1 MSKQALSYL
10 LKDVFK
16 KGDSVSSLAG
26 SSKPYRKEF
35 LDKNKQIF
43 ELGTVEH
50 IASEITI
57 QIQATESTLLSEQL
71 VTPSDISRAASILK
85 DTFLARV
92 KSANI
97 LDPVNSVIIYN
108 TYDPMAKNLSLAN
121 KAAYSFLESVV
132 SSRGGKVG
140 GLTSAL
146 TSPDHVKTNAEVRF
160 SHVFSNKLDDPIKAL
175 RYLKDFGSLSEDTYT
190 TFLTQYNEITSYYT
204 NGQKI
209 FDLSIGAELKLRSSR
224 GNEQAG
230 KITKA
235 ITEQIKDAI
244 NKAVINRNWLDQE
257 GSDSYKQA
265 LFKELDNIAVKHG
278 AKGKIKPLST
288 SKNSSSTT
296 TKTPIKVTKYKP
308 GKAKKQRTSTPLI
321 NLQRIVDYINGRL
334 PEAMLRNMGPNSL
347 VNRTGTFANS
357 ARVVNAQVT
366 EQGYPSFGYTYQRSP
381 YDVFDP
387 VLGRSPWNTPG
398 RDPRKIIDKS
408 VRDIAKEIAIGR
420 FYTRRV

>member
-10 LKDVFK
+10 LKDLTK
-16 KGDSVSSLAG
+16 KSDSVNTLSG
-26 SSKPYRKEF
+26 SSKSYREEF
-35 LDKNKQIF
+35 LDKNKQVF
-43 ELGTVEH
+43 ELGTVQH
-50 IASEITI
+50 IASEITA
-57 QIQATESTLLSEQL
+57 QIQATESSLLSEQL
-71 VTPSDISRAASILK
+71 VTSADISKAATILK

-92 KSANI
+92 KAANV

-121 KAAYSFLESVV
+121 RAAYSFLESVV
-132 SSRGGKVG
+132 SSKGGKLD

-146 TSPDHVKTNAEVRF
+146 TSPDHVKTNAQVRF
-160 SHVFSNKLDDPIKAL
+160 SHVFNNKLDDPVKAL
-175 RYLKDFGSLSEDTYT
+175 RYLKDFGNLSEETYT
-190 TFLTQYNEITSYYT
+190 TFLTQHNEVTSYYT

-209 FDLSIGAELKLRSSR
+209 FDLSIGAELKLRSSK

-230 KITKA
+230 KITRA
-235 ITEQIKDAI
+235 VTEQIKDAV
-244 NKAVINRNWLDQE
+244 NKAVINRNWIDQE

-278 AKGKIKPLST
+278 AKGKIKPLTT
-288 SKNSSSTT
+288 SKNSSRTT

-308 GKAKKQRTSTPLI
+308 GKPKKQRTSTPLI
-321 NLQRIVDYINGRL
+321 SLQKIVDYINGRL
-334 PEAMLRNMGPNSL
+334 TEAMQRNMGPNSL

-357 ARVVNAQVT
+357 ARIVNAQIT

-381 YDVFDP
+381 YNVFDP

-408 VRDIAKEIAIGR
+408 VREIAKEIAIGR